1 MMLLSKDNRD
11 SRKEKNALNT
21 VNMPMQLSFCK
32 MYNKNSDQ
40 LLNLFFDDKGKH
52 TQVINYF
59 TETVQIYNGR
69 FSVHFTFN

>member
-11 SRKEKNALNT
+11 SRKEKNDLNT

-40 LLNLFFDDKGKH
+40 LLNLFFDDKPSH
-52 TQVINYF
+52 
-59 TETVQIYNGR
+59 
-69 FSVHFTFN
+69 